1 MVGPFDDEVPVV
13 GFGRMKDL
21 DSLISR
27 VNIMSVGQ
35 DVKVPSSYERYLQ
48 REESVGMIR
57 MWRRRKEGH
66 LLKSCLLLDNFT
78 PPRQIHSAE
87 VHEDTDLIPE
97 SMETMTGECI
107 HDSKDL

>member
-1 MVGPFDDEVPVV
+1 MHAYLALVDSRVVVVGSFNDEVPVV

-21 DSLISR
+21 DSLISC

-57 MWRRRKEGH
+57 MWRRRRRRKEGH

-78 PPRQIHSAE
+78 PQDKYI
-87 VHEDTDLIPE
+87 VQKYMKIQT
-97 SMETMTGECI
+97 
-107 HDSKDL
+107 

>member
-1 MVGPFDDEVPVV
+1 MTYLAFVDSRVVVVGSFDDEVPVV

-21 DSLISR
+21 DSLISC

-57 MWRRRKEGH
+57 MWRRRRKEGH

-78 PPRQIHSAE
+78 PQDKYI
-87 VHEDTDLIPE
+87 VQKYMKIQT
-97 SMETMTGECI
+97 
-107 HDSKDL
+107 